1 VLVLIDATMLAT
13 AQLKRLFSN
22 FIGKKPETEP
32 DELKLVAID
41 DDELIMVDSLDARDD
56 TTDE

>member
-1 VLVLIDATMLAT
+1 MLAT

-22 FIGKKPETEP
+22 FIGEKPETEP
-32 DELKLVAID
+32 DELKLVVID